1 MQRAFDLDVIS
12 PQDGH
17 ILCPDPA
24 PSDFVSRVQSSS
36 RTVNS
41 TISRPKEILPTLI
54 KSHPSGRES
63 CIDLAKLSQSL
74 NPRPITAELI
84 GSPQDR
90 LQTDVVRPLTR

>member
-24 PSDFVSRVQSSS
+24 ASDFVSRIQRSS
-36 RTVNS
+36 RAVNS

-54 KSHPSGRES
+54 KSDPSGES
-63 CIDLAKLSQSL
+63 CIDLAARLVAQSASC
-74 NPRPITAELI
+74 TAELI